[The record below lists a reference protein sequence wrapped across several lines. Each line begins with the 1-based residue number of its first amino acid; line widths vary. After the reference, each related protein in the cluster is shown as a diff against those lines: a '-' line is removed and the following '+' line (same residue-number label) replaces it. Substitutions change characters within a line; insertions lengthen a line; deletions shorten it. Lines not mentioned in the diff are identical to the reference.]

1 MLAGIT
7 DSLEVLMN
15 RQRTPENRLFSGRD
29 ELSGVDKLMGWGF
42 LTSHFG
48 HLKGKIIMGYF

>member
-1 MLAGIT
+1 MPAGIT

-15 RQRTPENRLFSGRD
+15 RQRTPENRLF